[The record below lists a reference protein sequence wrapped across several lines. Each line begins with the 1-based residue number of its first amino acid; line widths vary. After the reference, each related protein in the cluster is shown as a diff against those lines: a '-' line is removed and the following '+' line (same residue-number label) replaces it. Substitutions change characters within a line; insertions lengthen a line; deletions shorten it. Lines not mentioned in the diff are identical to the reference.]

1 MLRSLLLL
9 WCGLLAGVTQLAAQY
24 QPEQSPR
31 QQRPP
36 TDANANLTEQ
46 FRQLEQEFGDAILHK
61 DAGALERLVGPEY
74 ALRIADVPQSSLPRA
89 IWMDN
94 SLHRLKPES
103 VEQRNHAA
111 RKLADDLAVVSVV
124 WTTKASTEG
133 RDFSGDFYIV
143 DFWKKRTGTW
153 QIVARYSSPVGKPPD
168 RGARIPTPPT
178 DIDPQLTDVLHQLE
192 QELGEAALHGFR
204 DTKTMKRLVGSEYT
218 LRVADDPE
226 RTVLR
231 SQWGQPSS
239 KYKIESFEERHH
251 AARKFADNLAA
262 VSLILTQKAS
272 LNGRDRSGDFYLVD
286 IWKKNGDQWQLI
298 ARYSCPVGKKFE
310 RATVPNTQ

>member
-9 WCGLLAGVTQLAAQY
+9 WCGLLTGVTRLAAQY
-24 QPEQSPR
+24 QPEQSPG
-31 QQRPP
+31 QQRP
-36 TDANANLTEQ
+36 TDVNANLTEQ

-103 VEQRNHAA
+103 VEQRHHAA

-143 DFWKKRTGTW
+143 DFWKNRAGNW
-153 QIVARYSSPVGKPPD
+153 QIIARYSSPVGKAPD
-168 RGARIPTPPT
+168 RGSRIPPPPT

-204 DTKTMKRLVGSEYT
+204 DTKTMKLLVSSEYT

-226 RTVLR
+226 RTVPR

-239 KYKIESFEERHH
+239 KYKIKSFEERYH